1 MTDTT
6 PDAGPSTKPRRKIW
20 RSILSF
26 VLIFI
31 AVILAPLSVTTVFA
45 VSQISDTERYVDTVA
60 PLAESEAIQVAVADR
75 ISDQVIEAINV
86 DELVEE
92 AVTAITSGRDLP
104 PRAESGL
111 QGLAAPIESGVDS
124 FIRDKVTE
132 IVQSESFVVA
142 WREANEIGH
151 ESLVKLLSGDDSG
164 AVTAQDG
171 ALVLNLNEVL
181 AQVKTA
187 LIDAGF
193 TRAENIPETDAE
205 FVLFQSDE
213 IATVQSYYS
222 AAQDVGYFL
231 PIATVVLALL
241 GILAANRRRVAVGG
255 LGIGV
260 FVVMLAVVLGLDFGR
275 TAYIDAL
282 GGSVSVEAAS
292 DSFDTVT
299 VFLFQGA
306 GSLVL
311 VGLALFLAA
320 LLTSNLQFARVIR
333 QQIIKAAGWTNHGL
347 TRLGISMAKLQP
359 FWARNARWAR
369 VIVVVIAIV
378 ALWLPEYTKPS
389 DVLWAT
395 FWLLVALFVIQV
407 LATSRPQDEA
417 PSVEDP
423 PAESPELVTTGQSQ

>member
-1 MTDTT
+1 MSEAT
-6 PDAGPSTKPRRKIW
+6 PIAGTPIKPKRKIW

-26 VLIFI
+26 ILILI

-45 VSQISDTERYVDTVA
+45 VSQISDTQRYVETVA
-60 PLAESEAIQVAVADR
+60 PLAESEAIQTAVADR

-86 DELVEE
+86 DELVDE
-92 AVTAITSGRDLP
+92 AVAAITSGRDLP
-104 PRAESGL
+104 PRVADGL
-111 QGLAAPIESGVDS
+111 AGLAAPIESGVDS
-124 FIRDKVTE
+124 FIREKVTE

-151 ESLVKLLSGDDSG
+151 GELVKLLSGDDSG

-171 ALVLNLNEVL
+171 ALVLNLNQVL
-181 AQVKTA
+181 AQVKAA

-231 PIATVVLALL
+231 PIATVVIALL
-241 GILAANRRRVAVGG
+241 GILAANRRRVAVGALG
-255 LGIGV
+255 LGV
-260 FVVMLAVVLGLDFGR
+260 FVVMMAIVLGLDVAR

-282 GGSVSVEAAS
+282 GTNISIAAAS

-299 VFLFQGA
+299 VFLFQGVGA
-306 GSLVL
+306 LAV
-311 VGLALFLAA
+311 VGLVLFLAA
-320 LLTSNLQFARVIR
+320 LLTSSLQFARVIR
-333 QQIIKAAGWTNHGL
+333 QQIIKAAGWTNQGL
-347 TRLGISMAKLQP
+347 SRLGIPMARLQP

-369 VIVVVIAIV
+369 VIVVVVAIV

-407 LATSRPQDEA
+407 LATSRPNAETETEQRR
-417 PSVEDP
+417 PSQ
-423 PAESPELVTTGQSQ
+423 SPELATSDHSQ